1 MHVLEAIKEMIYD
14 EIECVAEKG
23 QISNGSTL
31 EVIDKLT
38 HSLKSIETILAM
50 EGYGENEDE
59 YSRRGGRGN
68 YSYGYRGNSQR
79 GERMMDNNGGQY
91 NSSYRSGR
99 YSRGRYSRDDGKEK
113 MLEKLEDYMEMT
125 NSDKTRDAIKKL
137 MEQVQSED

>member
-1 MHVLEAIKEMIYD
+1 MHVLEEIRDMLYD

-50 EGYGENEDE
+50 ENYEDDE

-68 YSYGYRGNSQR
+68 YSYGGMRNR
-79 GERMMDNNGGQY
+79 RMMDNGGQY
-91 NSSYRSGR
+91 NYNSYRGGRSSRR
-99 YSRGRYSRDDGKEK
+99 YSREDGKEK
-113 MLEKLEDYMEMT
+113 MIEKLEDYMEMAG
-125 NSDKTRDAIKKL
+125 SEKTRDAIKKVI
-137 MEQVQSED
+137 EQVQSED